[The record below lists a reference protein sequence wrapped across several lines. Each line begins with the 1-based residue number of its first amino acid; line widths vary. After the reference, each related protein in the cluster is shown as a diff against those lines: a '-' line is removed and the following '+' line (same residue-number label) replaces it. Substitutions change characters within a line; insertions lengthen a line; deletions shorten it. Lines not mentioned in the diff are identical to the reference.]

1 MATITKVSAKSWRV
15 RWDEYSPTTGQRIQ
29 RSKTFSRAADA
40 TAFKASI
47 EAGDIV
53 PGSVSEQ
60 RFSQYVA
67 DWWEVYQS
75 NLEATTIK
83 GYNLIIKRLSEYFG
97 AAPISSI
104 TPTKINKL
112 YAQLQRPDNG
122 IATSALSPASVKRYH
137 AVLRLIFAAA
147 LIDSAIKSNP
157 MQLVKPPREIKK
169 EIELPSIE
177 DVKQQLASLRG
188 TPNFVAASIAF
199 YAGLRRAEIL
209 GLKWCDIDLRAH
221 TINVRRV
228 RQRYKPN
235 TAISLNAATHT
246 IELPGRGTWVER
258 DYPKSKHARKFIL
271 PPELLAIL
279 RDEKKVQAAN
289 RLRIGASYIDSDY
302 VCVHDNGLPISGD
315 TLSRCMAG
323 LCRLHDLRHL
333 NVSYMLD
340 AGVPIA
346 EVARRAGHTTPQTTL
361 TIYTHAIKEQDEEA
375 ATALDE
381 ALGHI

>member
-1 MATITKVSAKSWRV
+1 MVTITKVGAKSWRV
-15 RWDEYSPTTGQRIQ
+15 RWDEYSATTGRRIQ
-29 RSKTFSRAADA
+29 HSKTFSRAADA
-40 TAFKASI
+40 AAFKTGI

-60 RFSQYVA
+60 HFDRYVA

-75 NLEATTIK
+75 SLEATTIK
-83 GYNLIIKRLSEYFG
+83 GYSLIIKRLSAHFG

-112 YAQLQRPDNG
+112 YAQLQQPDNG
-122 IATSALSPASVKRYH
+122 ITAGALSPASVKRHH

-147 LIDSAIKSNP
+147 LIDGAVKTNP
-157 MQLVKPPREIKK
+157 MQQVKPPREVKK
-169 EIELPSIE
+169 EIELPDIE
-177 DVKQQLASLRG
+177 AVKRRLTGLRG
-188 TPNFVAASIAF
+188 TASFAAASIAF

-228 RQRYKPN
+228 RQRYKPD
-235 TAISLNAATHT
+235 TAALNAATHT
-246 IELPGRGTWVER
+246 IELPCRGTWVER
-258 DYPKSKHARKFIL
+258 DYPKSKHSRKFMC

-279 RDEKKVQAAN
+279 RDEKKAQATN
-289 RLRIGASYIDSDY
+289 RLRIGASCIDTDY

-315 TLSRCMAG
+315 TLSRCMNG

-361 TIYTHAIKEQDEEA
+361 TIYIHAIKEQDAEA
-375 ATALDE
+375 ATALNA